1 MTQQNKRWNLFA
13 RELEEILAS
22 RNLPLSIIDNR
33 IKDIHPEKV
42 RRLQQSLLKPKSFP
56 VLNPE
61 EIDLI
66 AEEFDL
72 SDEERVRLRAA
83 VLATAIERMLMN
95 RIDQDNAL
103 LASEQTLT
111 ILRASLQANFEQD
124 SGLGS
129 TRGDIESEE
138 DDESDRI
145 WRMIWNRNDQ
155 GNLKLQLSDDTYSY
169 DERVELLHGAD
180 DDFEA
185 SLSAQDNLDEDW
197 QDTEIRRVWHNEASK
212 GRGLVRQRLDDI
224 GAS

>member
-1 MTQQNKRWNLFA
+1 MVQQNRRWNLFA
-13 RELEEILAS
+13 RELEDILKD
-22 RNLPLSIIDNR
+22 RNLRLGHLDDRAGINR
-33 IKDIHPEKV
+33 EKV
-42 RRLQQSLLKPKSFP
+42 RRLQQSLLTPKSFP
-56 VLNPE
+56 VLNPD

-66 AEEFDL
+66 AEEFAL

-111 ILRASLQANFEQD
+111 ILRASLLAHFEEER
-124 SGLGS
+124 GLGS

-138 DDESDRI
+138 DDENDRI
-145 WRMIWNRNDQ
+145 LELSWNRNDQ
-155 GNLKLQLSDDTYSY
+155 GNSKILLSRDTYSY

-185 SLSAQDNLDEDW
+185 S
-197 QDTEIRRVWHNEASK
+197 
-212 GRGLVRQRLDDI
+212 
-224 GAS
+224 